1 MTKPTIAIGV
11 LAITLALSLL
21 LLLLLLLHLSFSL
34 LRRRTHPPCP
44 PETPSLSP
52 ANFSP
57 AKLSP
62 FYAHGVLRAPKRF
75 LLSSP
80 KLDAM
85 LHPSSPPS
93 ADAAESFV
101 CISNPVFDLASGRSK
116 AVVEYYGD
124 RSPELK
130 LMKKLPLKA
139 VLPAPMGG
147 KVDTRPSLATVVSAM
162 EKNIASFSSEKLCSS
177 PACGSPEA
185 RHSYLRER
193 GERR

>member
-1 MTKPTIAIGV
+1 MAKPTIAIGV
-11 LAITLALSLL
+11 LVVTVALSF
-21 LLLLLLLHLSFSL
+21 LLLLLHLSFSL

-44 PETPSLSP
+44 LETPSLSP

-85 LHPSSPPS
+85 LHPSSPS
-93 ADAAESFV
+93 AAAAESFV

-116 AVVEYYGD
+116 AVVEEYGN

-139 VLPAPMGG
+139 MLAPKGCL
-147 KVDTRPSLATVVSAM
+147 VDTRPSLATSVSAT
-162 EKNIASFSSEKLCSS
+162 ETNKASFSSEKLCSS
-177 PACGSPEA
+177 PSW
-185 RHSYLRER
+185 
-193 GERR
+193 